1 MGRAVIKTQ
10 KDEKFAWM
18 QEAGGKM
25 RIEKK
30 LSFSE
35 LTVEI
40 TQLGDDYMLTLAGG
54 EKPHIGCTVLA
65 IPRPSLTGSGE
76 MSVTSSVINV
86 TGHKDEAICR
96 LLAEAVA
103 VKKGAVTVCT
113 GGFHMDHI
121 QKEQIDEVI
130 TAVQEIGQSI

>member
-1 MGRAVIKTQ
+1 MGRAVIKKQ
-10 KDEKFAWM
+10 RDEKFAWM

-40 TQLGDDYMLTLAGG
+40 TQLGDDYMLVLAGG

-65 IPRPSLTGSGE
+65 VPRPSLTGSGE
-76 MSVTSSVINV
+76 RSATASVINV
-86 TGHKDEAICR
+86 TGHKDETICR
-96 LLAEAVA
+96 FLAETVA
-103 VKKGAVTVCT
+103 IKKGAVTVCT

-121 QKEQIDEVI
+121 RKEQIDEVI
-130 TAVQEIGQSI
+130 AAVREIGESI

>member
-1 MGRAVIKTQ
+1 
-10 KDEKFAWM
+10 M